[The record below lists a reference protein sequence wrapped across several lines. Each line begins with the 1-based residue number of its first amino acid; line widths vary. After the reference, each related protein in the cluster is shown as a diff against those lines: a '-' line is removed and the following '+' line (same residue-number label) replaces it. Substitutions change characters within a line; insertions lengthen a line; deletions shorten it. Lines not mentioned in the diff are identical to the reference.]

1 MIPAMAAVVFLASA
15 TPQLRADK
23 MERILS
29 LEDQRTTGNGELDRY
44 LRDGDKGV
52 RRRAA
57 LAAGRIGDPSAVPAL
72 VDLMNDSEAAIRQM
86 SAFALGLVGDK
97 LAVERLLASLQDG
110 DATVRA
116 RAAEALG
123 RIGDAR
129 AAPAVAQMV
138 QAAIPG
144 NAPLVT
150 VRGDDPGNPRDPWL
164 ELRLGLFAL
173 ARLKDTKVAQSVL
186 MTAAGGPRF
195 DWWAATWAAMRLE
208 SVALKPVL
216 TAAASSSDPLSRA
229 YAARGLGALKDAADL
244 PLLSALSK
252 DPEESV
258 AVNALRAIAGL
269 GDPRGVPAVATALG
283 ANSATLQWEALEAL
297 AVLPPDRSLR
307 SRVVPFV
314 GAPQAWMRGAALRA
328 LARMDREEF
337 ALVLSGLDPDPE
349 PTVRAALASALG
361 DAGGEM
367 AVGILFSILKEDD
380 PRVLP
385 SALTAMRKARGS
397 DAAETLKGYLDHAD
411 FAVRATAADELA
423 ELKTSGLT
431 PALASS
437 YERSLGDREIDA
449 RLSIVGALSTQKD
462 EAARGLLRSVA
473 QKDPSRVVRQ
483 RAAKALVDL
492 GETAPDPGPARV
504 DRPPLDY
511 REAMAP
517 YDPVPGV
524 PLYTPRALIY
534 TSLGRIE
541 IHLDVVNTPLTTR
554 NFIKLARRGFFDGL
568 KFHRVVPGF
577 VAQGGDPRGDGNGG
591 PGYTIRCELGE
602 RPFGRGAVGMALAGR
617 DTGGSQF
624 FITVAAA
631 PRLDGEFTLF
641 GTVAG
646 GMDVVDR
653 IRPGD
658 VIQRVEIWDG
668 R

>member
-1 MIPAMAAVVFLASA
+1 MIPAMAAVVFLASS

-29 LEDQRTTGNGELDRY
+29 LEDERTVGNGELDRY

-57 LAAGRIGDPSAVPAL
+57 LAAGRIGDPSVVPAL
-72 VDLMNDSEAAIRQM
+72 VDLMNDSEGAIRQM

-116 RAAEALG
+116 RTAEALG
-123 RIGDAR
+123 RIGDPR

-138 QAAIPG
+138 RSAIPA

-173 ARLKDTKVAQSVL
+173 ARLKDPKVAQSVL
-186 MTAAGGPRF
+186 MSAGKPRF
-195 DWWAATWAAMRLE
+195 DWWAATWTAMRLE
-208 SVALKPVL
+208 SVDLKPVL
-216 TAAASSSDPLSRA
+216 VAAASSSDPLSRA
-229 YAARGLGALKDAADL
+229 FAARGLGALKDVGDL
-244 PLLSALSK
+244 QLLSALSK
-252 DPEESV
+252 DAEENV
-258 AVNALRAIAGL
+258 AVSALRAIAVV
-269 GDPRGVPAVATALG
+269 GDARGVQAAATALD
-283 ANSATLQWEALEAL
+283 ASSATVRWEALQTL
-297 AVLPPDRSLR
+297 AALPPDRSLR
-307 SRVVPFV
+307 TRVVPFV
-314 GAPQAWMRGAALRA
+314 GDPKAWMRGAALRA
-328 LARMDREEF
+328 LARMDRDEF

-397 DAAETLKGYLDHAD
+397 DAVETLKGYLDHAD
-411 FAVRATAADELA
+411 FAVRATAAEELA
-423 ELKTSGLT
+423 GLKAPGLT
-431 PALASS
+431 PALAAS
-437 YERSLGDREIDA
+437 YGKSLGDREIDA
-449 RLSIVGALSTQKD
+449 RMAIVAALSSQKD
-462 EAARGLLRSVA
+462 DAATAHLRTIA
-473 QKDPSRVVRQ
+473 EKDPSRVVRQ
-483 RAAKALVDL
+483 SAGKALRDL
-492 GETAPDPGPARV
+492 GEPAPDPGPARV

-517 YDPVPGV
+517 YDPVAGV

-534 TSLGRIE
+534 TALGRIE

-568 KFHRVVPGF
+568 TFHRVVPGF
-577 VAQGGDPRGDGNGG
+577 VVQGGDPRGDGNGG

-624 FITVAAA
+624 FITVAPA

-641 GTVAG
+641 GEVAS

-658 VIQRVEIWDG
+658 VIERVDIWDG